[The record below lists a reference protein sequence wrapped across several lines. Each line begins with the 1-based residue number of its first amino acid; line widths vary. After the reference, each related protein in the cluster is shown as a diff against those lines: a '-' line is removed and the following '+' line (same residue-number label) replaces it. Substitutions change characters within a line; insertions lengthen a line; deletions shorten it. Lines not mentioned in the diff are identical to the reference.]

1 MQRIM
6 TTLRVTPSSLL
17 QYNGIYLKA
26 VRILYV
32 IQKVGQDNLYV
43 KVERGIPVIVTDIN
57 KATQFSKNEA
67 EKYINNQIRK
77 SQREL
82 YYVSECKS
90 KTIMSTQNNS
100 ENNAIKNQVVSELK
114 SIKSDIVR
122 KFSKQK
128 DKCIEK
134 LQYYDGVIL
143 DIRHYIRN
151 ENTRLNACQAAKVL
165 YKLQQIERS
174 RADVKREIARIN
186 LIQDTID
193 STINNA
199 DNFEY
204 APYKPRVIE
213 DMDNFLKL

>member
-1 MQRIM
+1 MYI
-6 TTLRVTPSSLL
+6 
-17 QYNGIYLKA
+17 
-26 VRILYV
+26 

-43 KVERGIPVIVTDIN
+43 KVERGVPVIVTDIN

-82 YYVSECKS
+82 YYVSESKS
-90 KTIMSTQNNS
+90 KTTILIQNNS
-100 ENNAIKNQVVSELK
+100 ENNAIKNQVVTELK

-143 DIRHYIRN
+143 DIRHYIRD

-193 STINNA
+193 TTINNA

-204 APYKPRVIE
+204 APYKP
-213 DMDNFLKL
+213 

>member
-1 MQRIM
+1 M
-6 TTLRVTPSSLL
+6 RVTPSSLL
-17 QYNGIYLKA
+17 QYDGINLKA
-26 VRILYV
+26 VRILCV

-82 YYVSECKS
+82 YYVSESKS
-90 KTIMSTQNNS
+90 KTTISIQNNS

-134 LQYYDGVIL
+134 LQYYDGAIL
-143 DIRHYIRN
+143 DIRHYIRD
-151 ENTRLNACQAAKVL
+151 ENTKLNACQAAKVL
-165 YKLQQIERS
+165 YKLQQIERN

-213 DMDNFLKL
+213 DMDKFLKL

>member
-6 TTLRVTPSSLL
+6 TVLRVTPSSLL
-17 QYNGIYLKA
+17 QYDGINSKV

-67 EKYINNQIRK
+67 EKYISNQIRK

-82 YYVSECKS
+82 YYVSESKS
-90 KTIMSTQNNS
+90 KTTISIQNNS
-100 ENNAIKNQVVSELK
+100 DNNAIKNQVVTELK
-114 SIKSDIVR
+114 SIKSDIVG

-143 DIRHYIRN
+143 DIRHYIRD

-174 RADVKREIARIN
+174 RADIKREIARIN

-193 STINNA
+193 SSINNA

-213 DMDNFLKL
+213 NMDEFLKL

>member
-1 MQRIM
+1 M
-6 TTLRVTPSSLL
+6 
-17 QYNGIYLKA
+17 
-26 VRILYV
+26 RILYV

-43 KVERGIPVIVTDIN
+43 KVERGIPVVVTDIN
-57 KATQFSKNEA
+57 KATQFCKNEA

-82 YYVSECKS
+82 YYVSENKS
-90 KTIMSTQNNS
+90 KTTISKQNTS
-100 ENNAIKNQVVSELK
+100 DNNAIKNQVVSELK
-114 SIKSDIVR
+114 NIKSDIVR
-122 KFSKQK
+122 KFSRQK
-128 DKCIEK
+128 DKCTDK

-143 DIRHYIRN
+143 DIRHYIRD

-165 YKLQQIERS
+165 YKLQQVERS
-174 RADVKREIARIN
+174 RAEVKREIARIN

-204 APYKPRVIE
+204 SPYKPRVIE
-213 DMDNFLKL
+213 DMDKFLKL

>member
-1 MQRIM
+1 M
-6 TTLRVTPSSLL
+6 
-17 QYNGIYLKA
+17 
-26 VRILYV
+26 YV

-82 YYVSECKS
+82 YYVSES
-90 KTIMSTQNNS
+90 KTTILKQNNS
-100 ENNAIKNQVVSELK
+100 ENNTIKNQVVSELK

-134 LQYYDGVIL
+134 LQYYDGAIL
-143 DIRHYIRN
+143 DIRHYIRDKS
-151 ENTRLNACQAAKVL
+151 TRLNACQAAKVL

-213 DMDNFLKL
+213 DMDKFLKL

>member
-1 MQRIM
+1 M
-6 TTLRVTPSSLL
+6 
-17 QYNGIYLKA
+17 
-26 VRILYV
+26 YV

-82 YYVSECKS
+82 YYVSESKSKS
-90 KTIMSTQNNS
+90 KTTISKQNNYD
-100 ENNAIKNQVVSELK
+100 NNTIKNQVVSELK

-143 DIRHYIRN
+143 DIRHYIRD
-151 ENTRLNACQAAKVL
+151 ENTRLNACQAAKIL

>member
-1 MQRIM
+1 MN
-6 TTLRVTPSSLL
+6 LF
-17 QYNGIYLKA
+17 KA
-26 VRILYV
+26 VRILYI
-32 IQKVGQDNLYV
+32 IQKVGQGNLYV

-82 YYVSECKS
+82 YYVSESKS
-90 KTIMSTQNNS
+90 KTTILKQNNS
-100 ENNAIKNQVVSELK
+100 ESNTIKNQVVTELK

-134 LQYYDGVIL
+134 LQYYDGAIL
-143 DIRHYIRN
+143 DIRHYIRDT
-151 ENTRLNACQAAKVL
+151 NTKLNACQAAKVL
-165 YKLQQIERS
+165 YKLQQIERC

>member
-1 MQRIM
+1 M
-6 TTLRVTPSSLL
+6 
-17 QYNGIYLKA
+17 
-26 VRILYV
+26 YV

-57 KATQFSKNEA
+57 KATQLSKNEA
-67 EKYINNQIRK
+67 EKYIHNQIRK

-90 KTIMSTQNNS
+90 KTTISKQNNYD
-100 ENNAIKNQVVSELK
+100 NNTIKNQVVSELK
-114 SIKSDIVR
+114 SIKSDIIR

-128 DKCIEK
+128 DKCTEK
-134 LQYYDGVIL
+134 LQYYDGAIL

-151 ENTRLNACQAAKVL
+151 ENTRLNACQAAKIL

-193 STINNA
+193 SSINNA

-213 DMDNFLKL
+213 DMDKFLKL

>member
-1 MQRIM
+1 M
-6 TTLRVTPSSLL
+6 
-17 QYNGIYLKA
+17 
-26 VRILYV
+26 RILYV

-57 KATQFSKNEA
+57 KATQLSKNEA

-90 KTIMSTQNNS
+90 KTTISKQNNS
-100 ENNAIKNQVVSELK
+100 ENNTIKNQVVSELK

-143 DIRHYIRN
+143 DIRHYIRD
-151 ENTRLNACQAAKVL
+151 ESTRLNACQAAKVL
-165 YKLQQIERS
+165 YKLQQIERN

-213 DMDNFLKL
+213 DMDKFLKL

>member
-1 MQRIM
+1 MW
-6 TTLRVTPSSLL
+6 V
-17 QYNGIYLKA
+17 
-26 VRILYV
+26 LYV

-90 KTIMSTQNNS
+90 KTTISKQNNF

-143 DIRHYIRN
+143 DIRHYIRD

-174 RADVKREIARIN
+174 RVDVKREIARIN

-204 APYKPRVIE
+204 VPYKPRVIE
-213 DMDNFLKL
+213 NMDEFLKL

>member
-1 MQRIM
+1 M
-6 TTLRVTPSSLL
+6 
-17 QYNGIYLKA
+17 
-26 VRILYV
+26 RILSV

-43 KVERGIPVIVTDIN
+43 KVERGIPVIVTDVN

-82 YYVSECKS
+82 YYVSESKSKS
-90 KTIMSTQNNS
+90 KTTISKQNNS
-100 ENNAIKNQVVSELK
+100 ENNTIKNQVVSELK

-134 LQYYDGVIL
+134 LQYYDGAIL
-143 DIRHYIRN
+143 DIRHYIRD

-213 DMDNFLKL
+213 DMDKFLKL

>member
-1 MQRIM
+1 MN
-6 TTLRVTPSSLL
+6 LF
-17 QYNGIYLKA
+17 KA
-26 VRILYV
+26 VRILYI
-32 IQKVGQDNLYV
+32 IQKVGQGNLYV

-67 EKYINNQIRK
+67 EKYIKNQIRK

-90 KTIMSTQNNS
+90 KSKTTISKQNNY
-100 ENNAIKNQVVSELK
+100 ENNTIKNQVVSELK

-134 LQYYDGVIL
+134 LQYYDGAIL
-143 DIRHYIRN
+143 DIRHYIRD

-165 YKLQQIERS
+165 YKLQQIERN

-213 DMDNFLKL
+213 DMDKFLKL

>member
-1 MQRIM
+1 M
-6 TTLRVTPSSLL
+6 
-17 QYNGIYLKA
+17 
-26 VRILYV
+26 YV

-43 KVERGIPVIVTDIN
+43 KVERGIPVVVTDIN

-82 YYVSECKS
+82 YYVSESKS
-90 KTIMSTQNNS
+90 KTTISKQNNS
-100 ENNAIKNQVVSELK
+100 ENNTIKNQVVSELK

-143 DIRHYIRN
+143 DIRHYIRD
-151 ENTRLNACQAAKVL
+151 ENTRLKYRYLDLRNP
-165 YKLQQIERS
+165 
-174 RADVKREIARIN
+174 DVKSRII
-186 LIQDTID
+186 LRSKEMKIQGLMLVRQLKYY
-193 STINNA
+193 IN
-199 DNFEY
+199 Y
-204 APYKPRVIE
+204 SK
-213 DMDNFLKL
+213 